1 MIPPKRILFPA
12 DFSNRCRG
20 AAHAVRALARRFEA
34 EVVPIHV
41 IQANST
47 EGGVRQRDRV
57 CEAMQRLTTEELEGC
72 HVTPCITPGDP
83 AVCIVEHAQMANCDL
98 IMMPTHGF
106 GVFRRFL
113 LGSVTAKVLHDAE
126 CPVWTSAHME
136 DWPKMEAAS
145 LRNLVCGIDFG
156 PRSSAA
162 LRCAMQSARE
172 FEAKMNIAYVMPPAA
187 LTSAECRHQM
197 ATVARDKIE
206 RIRHELDFPADI
218 HVLDGSPATALSEA
232 AEVLNA
238 DLLVIGRT
246 HVPECISLGANA
258 YAIIAHSPCPV
269 LSV

>member
-20 AAHAVRALARRFEA
+20 AAHAVRALARRFDA
-34 EVVPIHV
+34 EVLPIHV
-41 IQANST
+41 IQNNSAD
-47 EGGVRQRDRV
+47 GGKQRDRL
-57 CEAMQRLTTEELEGC
+57 CQAMQRLATEELEGC
-72 HVTPCITPGDP
+72 RVSPCITPGDP
-83 AVCIVEHAQMANCDL
+83 AVSIVEHAKLANCDL

-136 DWPKMEAAS
+136 DWPRMEATS

-156 PRSSAA
+156 PRSAGA
-162 LRCAMQSARE
+162 LRCAMQSAKE
-172 FEAKMNIAYVMPPAA
+172 FGAKVNIAYVLAPFG
-187 LTSAECRHQM
+187 LTSAECREQM
-197 ATVARDKIE
+197 VAAAQQKIE
-206 RIRHELDFPADI
+206 RILKELDFPAGI
-218 HVLDGSPATALSEA
+218 HILDGSPATALSEA
-232 AEVLNA
+232 AEGLNA
-238 DLLVIGRT
+238 DVLVIGRT
-246 HVPECISLGANA
+246 HVPEANSLGANA